1 MSCFKS
7 LAIYWAMGDAQENP
21 NYVTGYNILSTL
33 KSFKRVFL
41 NWFIQKKG
49 TYRKRL
55 PTMCLIA
62 FRGETRRVQMHL
74 QCLFSDGISANTG
87 CRSGQLSLRDQVQ
100 PLVCGSCHS
109 ASPERAE
116 A

>member
-1 MSCFKS
+1 
-7 LAIYWAMGDAQENP
+7 
-21 NYVTGYNILSTL
+21 
-33 KSFKRVFL
+33 
-41 NWFIQKKG
+41 
-49 TYRKRL
+49 
-55 PTMCLIA
+55 MCLIA

-74 QCLFSDGISANTG
+74 QYLFSDGISVNTG
-87 CRSGQLSLRDQVQ
+87 CRSGQLSLRDRVQ